1 MLGLLYPFLKGIEG
15 HEKYDQKGS
24 DYHFQPR
31 EFVGSNPSCFLMRI
45 AMENFGIS
53 LLPIS
58 PNWLDT
64 VI

>member
-1 MLGLLYPFLKGIEG
+1 MIKREAIII
-15 HEKYDQKGS
+15 S
-24 DYHFQPR
+24 RQPR
-31 EFVGSNPSCFLMRI
+31 EFVGSNPTCFLMRI